1 MGKERK
7 VAVAQVYEVAEET
20 LVFINTDIC
29 TC

>member
-7 VAVAQVYEVAEET
+7 VDVVQDYEVAEAT